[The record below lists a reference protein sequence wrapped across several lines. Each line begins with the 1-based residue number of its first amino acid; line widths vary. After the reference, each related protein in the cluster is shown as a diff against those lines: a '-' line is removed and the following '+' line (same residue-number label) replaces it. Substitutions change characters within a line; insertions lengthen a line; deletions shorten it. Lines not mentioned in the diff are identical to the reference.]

1 MKTLTTG
8 FGMQG
13 SEGGVRR
20 FVAGLAGVPL
30 LLAALYAA
38 YSLGKRA
45 YYDYFFY
52 PKVKEGYTMP
62 TRWQDIV
69 ALIVLWGA
77 TLLLLYLSYRLLKY
91 AFRHKPAGT
100 V

>member
-8 FGMQG
+8 LRMQVSKVLVG
-13 SEGGVRR
+13 R
-20 FVAGLAGVPL
+20 FASGLAGVPV

-38 YSLGKRA
+38 YNLGRQA

-52 PKVKEGYTMP
+52 PKVKEGYIMP

-69 ALIVLWGA
+69 ALIVLWSG
-77 TLLLLYLSYRLLKY
+77 TILLVYLSHRLLKY
-91 AFRHKPAGT
+91 AFLRKPP
-100 V
+100 